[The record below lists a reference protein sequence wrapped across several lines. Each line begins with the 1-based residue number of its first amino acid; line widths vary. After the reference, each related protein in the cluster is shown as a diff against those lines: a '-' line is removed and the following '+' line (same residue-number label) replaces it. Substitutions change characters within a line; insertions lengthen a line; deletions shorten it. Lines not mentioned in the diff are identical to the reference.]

1 MACSQQIDQHCDLP
15 SYTLILEISTYS
27 YPVWRGGTEIYREH
41 KFNLE
46 AEIESAGCKEVISD
60 DVDVFGEESESSGDD
75 LKRSDEIRQQQEE
88 EE

>member
-1 MACSQQIDQHCDLP
+1 MITSHFDPRYRI
-15 SYTLILEISTYS
+15 
-27 YPVWRGGTEIYREH
+27 WRGVQQTKGQTNVELSDFRNTNSILT
-41 KFNLE
+41 LE

-88 EE
+88 

>member
-15 SYTLILEISTYS
+15 SYTLILEISTAI
-27 YPVWRGGTEIYREH
+27 PCGVEVQRFKEH

-60 DVDVFGEESESSGDD
+60 DVDVFGEESESIGDD
-75 LKRSDEIRQQQEE
+75 LKRSDEIRQQQQEE
-88 EE
+88 E